1 LRDGYTEE
9 EVVIDVILAN
19 EGKNIS
25 PVADDANIINLYRN
39 L

>member
-9 EVVIDVILAN
+9 EVVIDVILVN

-25 PVADDANIINLYRN
+25 PVADDANIINLCMK